1 MNDLV
6 SIIMPN
12 YNSAKYVKATIESV
26 LAQTYTNWELL
37 FVDDCSTD
45 NSLEIVRAFNDDRIR
60 ILQNEKNSGAAISRN
75 YALREAKGRW
85 IAFLDSDD
93 LWEESKLTRHIAF
106 MQKEDIAFSFTD
118 YSVINDDNELI
129 TQFKPKKEIYDY
141 KAILKHCAIGCSTV
155 IYDKNQ
161 LDTVYMPENAIKRE
175 DFACWLTI
183 LRNGTKGVCLH
194 DSLTKYRVHSNSV
207 SSNKCKM
214 IKYQWNVYRKLE
226 KLNIFQ
232 ALYYIANWGIR
243 GLLKYK

>member
-93 LWEESKLTRHIAF
+93 IWKETKLTQHIAF
-106 MQKEDIAFSFTD
+106 MQKGDIAFSFTD
-118 YSVINDDNELI
+118 YSVINDDNDIL
-129 TQFKPKKEIYDY
+129 TNFKPKKDIYDY

-155 IYDKNQ
+155 IYDKNK
-161 LDTVYMPENAIKRE
+161 LDTVYMPEDAIKRE
-175 DFACWLTI
+175 DFAC
-183 LRNGTKGVCLH
+183 
-194 DSLTKYRVHSNSV
+194 SV
-207 SSNKCKM
+207 
-214 IKYQWNVYRKLE
+214 
-226 KLNIFQ
+226 
-232 ALYYIANWGIR
+232 A
-243 GLLKYK
+243 